1 MDGGK
6 RNRIIIVATI
16 AATVLLVAAGI
27 ASALLNP
34 IPSSTGDPTRLVAAS
49 KSKERSAAA
58 GRSGHA
64 STRASA
70 LKLCS
75 DIAPKAAKAYVTDS
89 ENRESELRK
98 YFTTDA
104 QARLTARTRSSATNR
119 RKNNEKEQQR
129 EQGKRRADTA
139 TQRQTDAKA
148 AVVHG
153 QRPLMASMDG
163 PDRRAPPRLAGPA
176 RMVRGHPRRGD
187 WS

>member
-104 QARLTARTRSSATNR
+104 QGLNIPVSRIEPQPAADFAGGLNTAS
-119 RKNNEKEQQR
+119 
-129 EQGKRRADTA
+129 GDTA
-139 TQRQTDAKA
+139 VCSVHTGLESPWMLTWQWTDD
-148 AVVHG
+148 
-153 QRPLMASMDG
+153 DG
-163 PDRRAPPRLAGPA
+163 WLCTAIAGPLDGA
-176 RMVRGHPRRGD
+176 YKVLGD
-187 WS
+187 KPTEEQ